1 MDTRLYKLINLIIAI
16 ITIILLFIY
25 VNTQVRVQYTKKD
38 GDLTIN
44 YEEVKNSNEF
54 KLDEFFNKINIYE
67 DVSLNDIVI
76 YDSWGE
82 VTVKCKG
89 DFTTFKQLVD
99 SINHMEEIKEI
110 KSLLIDGNI
119 CSLTVIFNTK
129 S

>member
-99 SINHMEEIKEI
+99 SINHMEEIKE
-110 KSLLIDGNI
+110 S
-119 CSLTVIFNTK
+119 
-129 S
+129 

>member
-25 VNTQVRVQYTKKD
+25 VNTQIRVQCTKSGKD
-38 GDLTIN
+38 STIN
-44 YEEVKNSNEF
+44 YEESKSSNEF
-54 KLDEFFNKINIYE
+54 KLEEFFNKIKEYE
-67 DVSLNDIVI
+67 DVSLNDIII

-89 DFTTFKQLVD
+89 DFTTFKQLID

-110 KSLLIDGNI
+110 KSLLIEGNF
-119 CSLTVIFNTK
+119 CSFTVIFNTRI
-129 S
+129 

>member
-25 VNTQVRVQYTKKD
+25 VNTQIRVQYTKSGKD
-38 GDLTIN
+38 STIN
-44 YEEVKNSNEF
+44 YEESKSSNEF
-54 KLDEFFNKINIYE
+54 KLEEFFNKIKEYE
-67 DVSLNDIVI
+67 DVSLNDIII

-89 DFTTFKQLVD
+89 DFTTFKQLID

-110 KSLLIDGNI
+110 KSLLIEGNF
-119 CSLTVIFNTK
+119 CSFTVIFNTRI
-129 S
+129 

>member
-25 VNTQVRVQYTKKD
+25 VNTQIRVQYTKSGKD
-38 GDLTIN
+38 STIN
-44 YEEVKNSNEF
+44 YEESKSSNEF
-54 KLDEFFNKINIYE
+54 KLEEFFNKIMEYE
-67 DVSLNDIVI
+67 DVSLNDIII

-89 DFTTFKQLVD
+89 DFTTFKQLID

-110 KSLLIDGNI
+110 KSLLIEGNF
-119 CSLTVIFNTK
+119 CSFTVIFNTRI
-129 S
+129 